1 MESIIVPFILGIMI
15 SVIGVVN
22 MTGNIS
28 TLHWYHRSR
37 VKEEDRLPFGRM
49 VGIGTILMGSSLSV
63 NAGMEYAA
71 LQTGNSSFD
80 MFGGFILV
88 GGLAIGAVLI
98 ICAMFKYNKGIL

>member
-37 VKEEDRLPFGRM
+37 VKEEDRLPFGRTI
-49 VGIGTILMGSSLSV
+49 GLGTILIGCSISL
-63 NAGMEYAA
+63 NAA
-71 LQTGNSSFD
+71 LEYVSLKTGNESFG
-80 MFGGFILV
+80 MYGGFILI
-88 GGLAIGAVLI
+88 GGMGIGAVLI
-98 ICAMFKYNKGIL
+98 IYALFRYNKGIL